1 DRARARGRARRVPQR
16 PGLVHR
22 LLPARGHRV
31 SAAIERL
38 DDVRMDEVVLTT
50 PVREADLAR
59 LKLGDVV
66 YLDGTV
72 YTAREGVYRKL
83 RDGGRGPPAPGAAPP
98 TPTFLC
104 PPAASA
110 RPKGTYAVEA
120 VTPPASFRF
129 GK

>member
-50 PVREADLAR
+50 PGGEADLGR
-59 LKLGDVV
+59 LKLRDVV
-66 YLDGTV
+66 YPDGPL
-72 YTAREGVYRKL
+72 YTARGGGYRKVV
-83 RDGGRGPPAPGAAPP
+83 DEGRGLPASVRAL
-98 TPTFLC
+98 TNVNFHC
-104 PPAASA
+104 SPAAS
-110 RPKGTYAVEA
+110 V
-120 VTPPASFRF
+120 
-129 GK
+129 